1 MELET
6 KVETYRI
13 DKQCDKCKEG
23 LMHSTGKGI
32 TQWNSSW
39 EHKCDKC
46 GEIVWYESK
55 SYPMTGYRDVGKTKV
70 RKD

>member
-32 TQWNSSW
+32 TQWHSSW

-46 GEIVWYESK
+46 GEIVWYENK
-55 SYPMTGYRDVGKTKV
+55 SYPATGYRDVGKTKE